1 MSGLGAFPCSQK
13 LQSGEAHISPNTESP
28 LTIWII
34 WDWGVQLKWQRQLVP
49 EVHFLWMLKSWH
61 SWLAQC
67 KYGHPSTVALLE
79 FICWIVATWFLW
91 QPSDSL
97 NWAKTLS
104 PASAAAVL
112 GPELRTNPNT
122 PWPHEGLPAHAAPVL
137 DAEYVRGPGLGYGSA
152 LRLHGHSQAQPGNWF
167 PSSPPP
173 PNPLKHKRFLTTV
186 TGGRDST
193 FVLNLHLAV
202 CIYAGFLK
210 TALGMIVVQDKVQF
224 VWHKED
230 CRERWPGGQYRG
242 SSLGFLIFFFN
253 IYNWL

>member
-1 MSGLGAFPCSQK
+1 MSGLGAFPCSQN

-91 QPSDSL
+91 QLSDSL

-104 PASAAAVL
+104 PASQLLCWGQSYEQTQTRRDPMKARRPMQPQCLMQSTCVGLALDMHQPWDCMAIARPNL
-112 GPELRTNPNT
+112 GT
-122 PWPHEGLPAHAAPVL
+122 
-137 DAEYVRGPGLGYGSA
+137 DFS
-152 LRLHGHSQAQPGNWF
+152 
-167 PSSPPP
+167 SSPPP

-210 TALGMIVVQDKVQF
+210 TALGVLVVQDKVQF
-224 VWHKED
+224 VWHKES
-230 CRERWPGGQYRG
+230 RERWPGGQYQG
-242 SSLGFLIFFFN
+242 SPLGFFFFF
-253 IYNWL
+253 